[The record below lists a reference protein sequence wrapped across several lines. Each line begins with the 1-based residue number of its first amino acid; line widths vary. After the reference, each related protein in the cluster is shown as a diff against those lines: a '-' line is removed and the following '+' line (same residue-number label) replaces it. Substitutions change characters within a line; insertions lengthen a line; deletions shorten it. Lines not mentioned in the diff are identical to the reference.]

1 MPDVW
6 MWIFPL
12 YLHINKK
19 SDDDDD
25 KGITR
30 VLSGGEEGWRVG
42 KQILLSSKGEG
53 DRGWRMFENKERS
66 GAKMGWVWGC
76 QELVNF
82 LVPCLSYL
90 KVWGGGGGCE

>member
-1 MPDVW
+1 MW

-53 DRGWRMFENKERS
+53 DRG
-66 GAKMGWVWGC
+66 
-76 QELVNF
+76 
-82 LVPCLSYL
+82 
-90 KVWGGGGGCE
+90 